1 MRTGLQRHDFSPIP
15 GNSPTGIR
23 PSRSPAPRTLAGL
36 FAMLILGA
44 HGASAIEPATT
55 IPEPEPIG
63 SNDVIILAGDHSMV
77 MNVALET
84 AVTGNTVDVFDA
96 ATVGM
101 EEATGSQNRH
111 VSGSDNYS
119 KLYGVTAVALNSGS
133 LVSQNVSVNASAFA
147 LLKFSCCKF

>member
-1 MRTGLQRHDFSPIP
+1 
-15 GNSPTGIR
+15 
-23 PSRSPAPRTLAGL
+23 
-36 FAMLILGA
+36 MLILGA

-84 AVTGNTVDVFDA
+84 AVTGNTVAFFDA
-96 ATVGM
+96 ATAGM
-101 EEATGSQNRH
+101 EEATGSQNLH
-111 VSGSDNYS
+111 ISGSDNYS

-133 LVSQNVSVNASAFA
+133 LVSQNVSVNAVILVDLGGSGSGGAIDLLGAFDPNPPPTA
-147 LLKFSCCKF
+147 P